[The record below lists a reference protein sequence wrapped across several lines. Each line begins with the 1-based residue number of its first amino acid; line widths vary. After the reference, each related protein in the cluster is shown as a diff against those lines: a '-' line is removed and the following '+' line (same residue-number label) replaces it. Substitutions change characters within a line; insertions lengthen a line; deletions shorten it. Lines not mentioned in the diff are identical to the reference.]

1 MKNIRIKKF
10 KNLYK
15 ISTIKKKKKKEID
28 IVLLFNINE
37 QIILKTLHIMLI
49 YNYL

>member
-15 ISTIKKKKKKEID
+15 ISTIKKKKKKID

-49 YNYL
+49 YNYF

>member
-15 ISTIKKKKKKEID
+15 ISTIKKKEID

>member
-15 ISTIKKKKKKEID
+15 ISTIKKKEID

-49 YNYL
+49 YNYF